1 MRYNFEMKDG
11 IPLISQFLK
20 QGLSKKTHPYSYNTI
35 LNVSK
40 FVENSYLEN
49 KKGNISDLQLESI
62 LKYAE
67 EKIGK
72 LI

>member
-20 QGLSKKTHPYSYNTI
+20 QGLSKKTHPHSYNTI

-40 FVENSYLEN
+40 FVENSHLEN

-62 LKYAE
+62 LKDAE
-67 EKIGK
+67 EKIRK